1 MTVDKL
7 KYSMDY
13 KRATVPF
20 HNPQV
25 MEIRALYIVFFS
37 VYKIQNYSSALSL
50 IYDLM
55 ALPEAYLSKMCKSMG
70 CITFT

>member
-37 VYKIQNYSSALSL
+37 VYYVKTRTIALL
-50 IYDLM
+50 
-55 ALPEAYLSKMCKSMG
+55 YL
-70 CITFT
+70 